1 MCREKTALGI
11 EGAQGNAEMPATS
24 RSGLHKLQ
32 PKGCVGPL
40 PVLTRFNTF
49 KHVFFFIVKWLGGKK
64 KKTIL

>member
-11 EGAQGNAEMPATS
+11 EGARGNAEMPATS

-40 PVLTRFNTF
+40 PV
-49 KHVFFFIVKWLGGKK
+49 FIQFES
-64 KKTIL
+64 